1 MQIIVDKYVIEM
13 VKWLNQSK
21 NSGVRVVL
29 QVRIEVAFEDPTT
42 WDVEAWQRILADF
55 PGGQPEKKQE
65 EKNT

>member
-1 MQIIVDKYVIEM
+1 M
-13 VKWLNQSK
+13 VEQSK

-29 QVRIEVAFEDPTT
+29 QARIEMTFEDPTT
-42 WDVEAWQRILADF
+42 WYVEAWQRILADL